1 MAENKDIQFFLEN
14 LKMNSKKITYWSRD
28 SNPSFSVIF
37 SPMIWIFIEGE
48 GDEIK
53 SKQASKRD
61 GTLKKFSR
69 SRSAKGQNFLMSQL
83 TINFVI
89 KTKLF
94 QVGQHF
100 I

>member
-1 MAENKDIQFFLEN
+1 MAKNKDMQFFMEN
-14 LKMNSKKITYWSRD
+14 LKMNRKRTKFFLTYWSGD

-37 SPMIWIFIEGE
+37 LPMIWIFIEGE

-69 SRSAKGQNFLMSQL
+69 SRSAKGQ
-83 TINFVI
+83 T
-89 KTKLF
+89 
-94 QVGQHF
+94 
-100 I
+100 